1 MVMNM
6 ALYEHV
12 FIARQ
17 DISNAQAEGLI
28 EHFSQ
33 VLKDNG
39 GDVASFEY
47 WGLRSMAFKIN
58 KNRKGH
64 YALLRSDAP
73 SAAVAEME
81 RLMRLHD
88 DVMRVM
94 TIKVDEH
101 EEGES
106 AIIRAKAAR
115 DERNR
120 GRGPRPPRRE
130 D

>member
-1 MVMNM
+1 M

-17 DISNAQAEGLI
+17 DISNAQAEGLV
-28 EHFSQ
+28 EHFTQ

-39 GDVASFEY
+39 GDVVGHEY
-47 WGLRSMAFKIN
+47 WGLRSMAYKIN

-64 YALLRSDAP
+64 YAFLKSDAP
-73 SAAVAEME
+73 SAAVDEME

-101 EEGES
+101 EEGDS
-106 AIIRAKAAR
+106 AIVRAKNSR
-115 DERNR
+115 DERP
-120 GRGPRPPRRE
+120 GPRGPRR

>member
-1 MVMNM
+1 M

-39 GDVASFEY
+39 GDVSGFEY
-47 WGLRSMAFKIN
+47 WGLRSMAYKIN

-64 YALLRSDAP
+64 YAYLKSDAP
-73 SAAVAEME
+73 APAVAEME

-94 TIKVDEH
+94 TIKVEAH
-101 EEGES
+101 EEGDS
-106 AIIRAKAAR
+106 AIVRAKNAR
-115 DERNR
+115 DER
-120 GRGPRPPRRE
+120 GRGPRGPRR